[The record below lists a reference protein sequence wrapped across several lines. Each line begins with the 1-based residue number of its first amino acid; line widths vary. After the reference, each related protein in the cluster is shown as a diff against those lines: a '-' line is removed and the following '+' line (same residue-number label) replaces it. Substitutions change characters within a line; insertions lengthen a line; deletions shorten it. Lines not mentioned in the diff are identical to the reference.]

1 MKLQNILAV
10 LIENATIVETETE
23 ILIVYYDRLVTP
35 EGSSDVPID
44 EIQDSVSDM
53 AMPVSLL
60 TRSLPVTTDQ
70 TQSVRVAFSGLLGI
84 FILLSI
90 FTKFIPIFSN
100 YYFLYFQ
107 KP

>member
-23 ILIVYYDRLVTP
+23 ILIDRLVTP

-100 YYFLYFQ
+100 YFFLYFQ

>member
-23 ILIVYYDRLVTP
+23 ILIDRLVTP

-100 YYFLYFQ
+100 
-107 KP
+107 